1 MFAGGLATGI
11 YPTNSAEACRYVLD
25 NCRANIVVVEDEKQL
40 AKILAV
46 RDGLPSLKTVVQYL
60 GTPATEGVMAWSE
73 LMELGAGQADDE
85 LEARLAGTAPN
96 LCCHLVYTSGTT
108 GPPKGVMLSHDNL
121 IFNARTMAEHY
132 GLRFREDRFGSCR
145 YSYQFHYPRL
155 YY

>member
-73 LMELGAGQADDE
+73 LMELGAGLPDDE

-145 YSYQFHYPRL
+145 YCYNFYYHRL
-155 YY
+155 

>member
-60 GTPATEGVMAWSE
+60 GTPAAEGVMAWSE
-73 LMELGAGQADDE
+73 LMELGAAETDDE
-85 LEARLAGTAPN
+85 VLQSSACA
-96 LCCHLVYTSGTT
+96 
-108 GPPKGVMLSHDNL
+108 
-121 IFNARTMAEHY
+121 I
-132 GLRFREDRFGSCR
+132 
-145 YSYQFHYPRL
+145 PRIS
-155 YY
+155 